1 VKILHVIPS
10 FVPAWGFGGPIHALF
25 ELTREQRHRGHS
37 VTVMTTNVDVTGVL
51 DVPLSQP
58 TAINDV
64 EVWYFPL
71 DLRAGTL
78 SFGLYRG
85 LGTQVDRFD
94 LVHIHSIFNF
104 PSSFAAHWARRKR
117 VPYIVRPCGSLSILS
132 SSDHL
137 SSAGSWAKKW
147 MYLKTLAKLDL
158 GQAAAIHC
166 TSDTEEHLTRMIQPH
181 ARYFVTPLGVRV
193 PSAVSPEGRSIRGR
207 FKEFSDRT
215 VILYLSRLAPG
226 KGLELLLG
234 AAAKVAHTRDDFVL
248 AIAGDGDRQYEQHLS
263 MLVRRLNLDKRTIFL
278 GGVFGD
284 AKMQTL
290 TAADIFVL
298 TSYHENFG
306 LAVAEAMAAGL
317 PVVVSDRV
325 SLHRE
330 IEHAGAGI
338 IVTLEIG
345 SISEALERLLDH
357 QSLRCEM
364 GRKARELA
372 TRAFNWSLIVDRL
385 TALYAE
391 IVISNKQGVF
401 SS

>member
-1 VKILHVIPS
+1 
-10 FVPAWGFGGPIHALF
+10 
-25 ELTREQRHRGHS
+25 
-37 VTVMTTNVDVTGVL
+37 MTTNVDVTGVL

-58 TAINDV
+58 TAIGDV

-85 LGTQVDRFD
+85 LARQVDRFD

-132 SSDHL
+132 FSDHL
-137 SSAGSWAKKW
+137 SSACSWTKKW
-147 MYLKTLAKLDL
+147 IYLKTLAKFDL

-166 TSDTEEHLTRMIQPH
+166 TSDTEEHLTRMVLPH

-193 PSAVSPEGRSIRGR
+193 PPAVSPEGRTVRGR

-234 AAAKVAHTRDDFVL
+234 AAAKLAHTRDDFAL
-248 AIAGDGDRQYEQHLS
+248 AIAGNGDRKYEQRLS
-263 MLVRRLNLDKRTIFL
+263 MLVRRLNLDKRTVFL

-284 AKMQTL
+284 AKWRTL

-325 SLHRE
+325 NLHGE

-338 IVTLEIG
+338 IVSLDIG
-345 SISEALERLLDH
+345 DISEALERLLDH
-357 QSLRCEM
+357 QSLRREM
-364 GRKARELA
+364 GRKARQLA
-372 TRAFNWSLIVDRL
+372 ATALNWSVVVDRL
-385 TALYAE
+385 TALYTE
-391 IVISNKQGVF
+391 VTI
-401 SS
+401 